1 MLGIELVP
9 DLTHCIEAVAKR
21 EHADILRQL
30 LAPGQATS
38 ELQEKL
44 ETLRLFLETANFKKL
59 RAESEKRLME
69 GEKVI
74 FRVYLANGALEYE
87 MKVT

>member
-1 MLGIELVP
+1 MLRIELVP
-9 DLTHCIEAVAKR
+9 DLTHCIETVAKR

-44 ETLRLFLETANFKKL
+44 ETLRLFLGTADFKKL
-59 RAESEKRLME
+59 RAESEERLVD
-69 GEKVI
+69 GRKVKFI
-74 FRVYLANGALEYE
+74 VYLDNGAPKYE
-87 MKVT
+87 MRVI